1 MDKALE
7 CNEMLLAE
15 IGNTPYIRG
24 VAGIGSFVLSEKK
37 KNEREKKWVDYWKNH
52 KDVLDA
58 FISESSDLGFTLS
71 AFSLSWKCVRDNC
84 LIE

>member
-1 MDKALE
+1 M
-7 CNEMLLAE
+7 
-15 IGNTPYIRG
+15 
-24 VAGIGSFVLSEKK
+24 AGIGSFVSSEKK

-71 AFSLSWKCVRDNC
+71 AFSPFLEMCEGQLPDRIDNDAFIN
-84 LIE
+84 LIGSNYILNFRK